1 MSCRVS
7 EMLIFL
13 IFEKNLKKCFATALK
28 QTQKKQH
35 LTWNKMRMTIFGVNR
50 LAKQALV

>member
-13 IFEKNLKKCFATALK
+13 IFEKNFKKCFATALK
-28 QTQKKQH
+28 QTQKKTTFNMEQNENDNI
-35 LTWNKMRMTIFGVNR
+35 WC
-50 LAKQALV
+50 KQIG